1 METYIRAVQF
11 LSRVAGVFAAGLIG
25 AAVLVICD
33 MVIER
38 YGLNRE
44 SIWQIDVVTYCI
56 VGATFIGSAYVL
68 MTRGHVNVDL
78 LPLHLG
84 ERSRFWLALFTM
96 LLAMSFCIVLFVL
109 CTAYWYEAWSGN
121 WHSDTV
127 WRARLWVPFASMP
140 IGLGLLVLQYIAELI
155 CLVTGRAPPFGL
167 TGDRLTHS

>member
-1 METYIRAVQF
+1 AVQF

-109 CTAYWYEAWSGN
+109 CTAYWYEAWSEN